1 VFSIV
6 DLNKLKV
13 SQIVELAKECKLN
26 LKGRLKADKI
36 KEIMNS
42 GIEVQKLHDLFNKY
56 YSPKKSVKKKTPT
69 TKESPIIK
77 RINLLEKQVKFI
89 MDKITSVELIISQ
102 QRTEKTGLSGKE
114 YENSKNKIISLVKPG
129 RSLTI
134 DQIYQ
139 TKKFKNLSLE
149 KLGRIID
156 ELVDEELFDISEGG
170 SKLIIHGNIGRI
182 IRR

>member
-6 DLNKLKV
+6 DLKKLTV
-13 SQIVELAKECKLN
+13 NQLVDLAKECNLI

-42 GIEVQKLHDLFNKY
+42 GIEGKKLQELFNKY
-56 YSPKKSVKKKTPT
+56 YRPKKSVKKKAP
-69 TKESPIIK
+69 TKELSIIK
-77 RINLLEKQVKFI
+77 RVNLLEKQVKFI

-102 QRTEKTGLSGKE
+102 GRSEKRGLSGKE
-114 YENSKNKIISLVKPG
+114 YENLKNKIISLVKPG
-129 RSLTI
+129 RSITI

-139 TKKFKNLSLE
+139 TEKFKNISLE
-149 KLGRIID
+149 KLGKTID
-156 ELVDEELFDISEGG
+156 ELVDEELFDVSEGG
-170 SKLIIHGNIGRI
+170 SKLRIHGNIGRI